1 MSNKNLP
8 EIFETF
14 TDARKKGF
22 LTMKEEK
29 DKGRNV
35 VGSFCTYTPK
45 EVIYAADAI
54 SVSLCST
61 NEETIPEAE
70 KYLPKNLCP
79 LIKSSYGFAITDKC
93 PYMYFS
99 DLIVGETTCDGK
111 KKMYELLGEIK
122 NTHVM
127 QLPHSKNE
135 YALELWK
142 NEISELIKRLEKE
155 FNIKITE
162 EKLRDSI
169 KLFNEERRAIKE
181 LYELGKLNP
190 SPIRGSEMHE
200 ALHSSNYKFN
210 RIAYINE
217 IKQLVKSIKE
227 TYLQSKQKESDKNK
241 PRILITGCPTG
252 GLVDKVIRQIEE
264 VGGSVVCF
272 ESCLGSKNFE
282 MLVDEDKDP
291 IEAIAEKYINIPCSV
306 MSPND
311 GRMDVIKKYIE
322 EYNIDGVIEVTLT
335 ACHTY
340 AVETEKV
347 RRTVEEC
354 GKSYLNIETNYSN
367 SDAPQ
372 LRTRLEAFIE
382 ML

>member
-1 MSNKNLP
+1 MSNNALP

-190 SPIRGSEMHE
+190 SPIRGSEIHE

-227 TYLQSKQKESDKNK
+227 TYLQSEQKESDKNK

>member
-14 TDARKKGF
+14 ADARKKGF

-227 TYLQSKQKESDKNK
+227 TYLQSEQKESDKNK

>member
-217 IKQLVKSIKE
+217 IKQLVNSIKE
-227 TYLQSKQKESDKNK
+227 TYLQSEQKESDKNK

>member
-1 MSNKNLP
+1 
-8 EIFETF
+8 
-14 TDARKKGF
+14 
-22 LTMKEEK
+22 MKEEK

-227 TYLQSKQKESDKNK
+227 TYLQSEQKESDKNK

>member
-190 SPIRGSEMHE
+190 SPIRGSEIHE

-227 TYLQSKQKESDKNK
+227 TYLQSEQKESDKNK